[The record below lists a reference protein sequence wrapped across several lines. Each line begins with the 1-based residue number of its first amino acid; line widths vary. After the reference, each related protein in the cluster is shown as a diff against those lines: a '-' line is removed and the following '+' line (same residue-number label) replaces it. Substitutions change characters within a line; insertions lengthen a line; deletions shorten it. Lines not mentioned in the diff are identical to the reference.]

1 MRLLRLGLS
10 LLLFAT
16 PFGASAK
23 TDWSK
28 TKLDPAKAY
37 VLVQLE
43 PVEFKMMGNNAIATG
58 LILSAYDA
66 DKAMIQM
73 VEKNGK
79 VVGVQRL
86 NLSDAAIAK
95 VGKRKQYFSAITPG
109 VWVIEGAG
117 GGGGTLGAA
126 MTSFSL
132 GSYKFEARAGE
143 VIDLGVIA
151 PSREESDNPDTKMS
165 GGKMVGMMMGGMF
178 GGGRVEPLPLKLAFR
193 PRGSGDLALPAW
205 LSAAPLI
212 QPGFTYGV
220 TFPNLLG
227 GLVNRVDGK
236 AGRGRVA
243 GEVVYLSK
251 SGMTQT
257 SPSPVLQP

>member
-1 MRLLRLGLS
+1 MIALRLAAA
-10 LLLFAT
+10 LLLAV
-16 PFGASAK
+16 PAVAQAK

-43 PVEFKMMGNNAIATG
+43 PVEFKMLGNNTIATG
-58 LILSAYDA
+58 LVLSAYDA
-66 DKAMIQM
+66 EKGMIRM
-73 VEKNGK
+73 IEKNGK
-79 VVGVQRL
+79 VVGVERVMF
-86 NLSDAAIAK
+86 SKTAIAK
-95 VGKRKQYFSAITPG
+95 DGKRKQYFSAITPG

-165 GGKMVGMMMGGMF
+165 SNKVMRMLVV

-193 PRGSGDLALPAW
+193 PRGTSDFALPTW
-205 LSAAPLI
+205 LSAAAIAHPV
-212 QPGFTYGV
+212 FTYGV
-220 TFPNLLG
+220 TFPNQLG
-227 GLVNRVDGK
+227 GLINRVDGK
-236 AGRGRVA
+236 AGRGRAA

-251 SGMTQT
+251 PGTAGA
-257 SPSPVLQP
+257 SPTPVPQP

>member
-1 MRLLRLGLS
+1 MRFLRLGLS
-10 LLLFAT
+10 LLLLAT
-16 PFGASAK
+16 PVAASAK

-28 TKLDPAKAY
+28 TKLDPTLAY

-43 PVEFKMMGNNAIATG
+43 PVEFKMMGNNNIATG
-58 LILSAYDA
+58 LILSAFDA
-66 DKAMIQM
+66 EKGMIRLI
-73 VEKNGK
+73 EKNGK
-79 VVGVQRL
+79 IVGVERVAL
-86 NLSDAAIAK
+86 GNSAIAK
-95 VGKRKQYFSAITPG
+95 DGKRKQYFSAITPG

-132 GSYKFEARAGE
+132 GSYRFEARAGQ

-165 GGKMVGMMMGGMF
+165 GGKLAGMMMGGMF

-205 LSAAPLI
+205 LSAAAI
-212 QPGFTYGV
+212 THPGFTYGV

-236 AGRGRVA
+236 AGRSRAA

-251 SGMTQT
+251 PGMTGA
-257 SPSPVLQP
+257 SPTPAPQP